1 MVDSN
6 LHIDVNN
13 DVIQHSIIYKNIKQE
28 FILTNMD
35 KVELLLIAH
44 HNVIKRKIDW
54 LAPLGIFIT
63 LLATLATAEFTKTG
77 FGIEPIIW
85 KSLFLFACISSFALT
100 VYFAYG
106 AIKDWNKGTVEEFIR
121 KLKIEDA
128 DKQPSN

>member
-44 HNVIKRKIDW
+44 HNVIKRKIR
-54 LAPLGIFIT
+54 LARPIRDIHYFISNISDSGI
-63 LLATLATAEFTKTG
+63 
-77 FGIEPIIW
+77 
-85 KSLFLFACISSFALT
+85 
-100 VYFAYG
+100 Y
-106 AIKDWNKGTVEEFIR
+106 
-121 KLKIEDA
+121 
-128 DKQPSN
+128 